1 MIKGITGRKLAA
13 ARFKVGRI
21 FSALLLVAILVSV
34 NYAAAYAAFLSS
46 WTDSSGSFSCSGFH
60 GDEKINTKGGT
71 PFSTNTP
78 SDWPDTCAHLKQWV
92 AVHPGADEEMATLQY
107 DTLKQ
112 YIEKCA
118 VSDPSSWRAFA
129 HITTSVQLMSA
140 DTNRYL
146 PYRAWLISVLFL
158 NTIQEEYFCAC
169 MGQIAGT
176 FQWGKN
182 AYLGQLSVLNY
193 LRSNHREC
201 WSSVDD
207 EQYAKDSAYDI
218 NAGFDVSHLPPLDS
232 IGLGFLLKSNTPS
245 PTSIGGK
252 YLASFTSSPN
262 PFKNDTHLRFHLN
275 RVAYT
280 TIGIYDVLGH
290 QVWGDGKGRSLEA
303 GDHEVVVD
311 GSLLPEGSLYA
322 RISTGFGEVRTVK
335 LVKE

>member
-13 ARFKVGRI
+13 ARFIVGRI
-21 FSALLLVAILVSV
+21 FSALLLGVVLVSV
-34 NYAAAYAAFLSS
+34 NYAAASGHFS
-46 WTDSSGSFSCSGFH
+46 WGFGFH
-60 GDEKINTKGGT
+60 GDEKIGKKGET
-71 PFSTNTP
+71 PLSINNNIN
-78 SDWPDTCAHLKQWV
+78 SWEDTCAHLKQWI

-146 PYRAWLISVLFL
+146 PYRAWLISVLSL
-158 NTIQEEYFCAC
+158 NTIQGEYFCAC

-218 NAGFDVSHLPPLDS
+218 NAGFDISHLPPLDS

-245 PTSIGGK
+245 PTSIGGN

-262 PFKNDTHLRFHLN
+262 PFKNDMHLRFHLN
-275 RVAYT
+275 RIAYT

-290 QVWGDGKGRSLEA
+290 LVWGDGKGRSLEA

-322 RISTGFGEVRTVK
+322 RIETGFGEVKTVK
-335 LVKE
+335 LIKTSEP